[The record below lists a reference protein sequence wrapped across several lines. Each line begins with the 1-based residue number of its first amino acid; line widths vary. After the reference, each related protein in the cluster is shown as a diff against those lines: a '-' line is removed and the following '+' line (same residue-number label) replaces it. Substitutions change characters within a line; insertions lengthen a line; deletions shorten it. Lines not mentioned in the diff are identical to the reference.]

1 MIHEVTLA
9 SGLTLLVAQNDHVP
23 MVSIDIVYEF
33 DPSDVPDGVPH
44 LTEHLMFESTKN
56 LDNGSVERLL
66 RLAGGRSTATTT
78 WDRIV
83 VSDTIASSNLITL
96 LHIEAERA
104 QYLCEGITAEH
115 LDNQTSVVAQELL
128 SMSVRKNGELADRLR
143 QKSFVSHP
151 VISKEVMGHIYDL
164 ESATK
169 NDICLFAK
177 QWMQP
182 KHSTWIVSGDVDI
195 DMLTTSL
202 NQLFPTESE
211 GTQDV
216 DIVDVQNEGHNW
228 FQQSTDGRLTV
239 IFAAPPAGSIADGVS
254 NAMLY
259 TLPQPVSLD
268 SFSQV
273 DSIQTWS
280 ENRRYG
286 GWMAV
291 SFQTTA
297 PEQTLREFGSW
308 IENPNVNWEQWNY
321 RQRYLTAKYKLTNE
335 GRVTLLRG
343 CYFTADREYW
353 SDCFDWHLNRFE
365 KIPSEVD
372 WTETSLFWD
381 LSEATILWQGD
392 DDVFGGVPW

>member
-1 MIHEVTLA
+1 MIHEATLA

-44 LTEHLMFESTKN
+44 LTEHLLFESTQH

-66 RLAGGRSTATTT
+66 RLAGGHSTATTT

-83 VSDTIASSNLITL
+83 VSDTIASSNLSTL
-96 LHIEAERA
+96 LYIEAERS
-104 QYLCEGITAEH
+104 QYLCEGITTEH
-115 LDNQTSVVAQELL
+115 LDNQRSVIAQELL

-143 QKSFVSHP
+143 QRSFASHP
-151 VISKEVMGHIYDL
+151 VISKEVIGHIYDL

-169 NDICLFAK
+169 EDICLFAK
-177 QWMQP
+177 QWLQP
-182 KHSTWIVSGDVDI
+182 KHSTWFVSGDVDV

-202 NQLFPTESE
+202 NQLFPTEM
-211 GTQDV
+211 GGAQGV
-216 DIVDVQNEGHNW
+216 DIVEVQNEGHNW
-228 FQQSTDGRLTV
+228 FQQKTDGRLTV
-239 IFAAPPAGSIADGVS
+239 IFAAPPTGAIAAETS

-259 TLPQPVSLD
+259 TLTQAASLT

-273 DSIQTWS
+273 DAIQTWS

-286 GWMAV
+286 DWMAV

-297 PEQTLREFGSW
+297 PEQTLREFEAW
-308 IENPNVNWEQWNY
+308 IESPNVNWEQWNY
-321 RQRYLTAKYKLTNE
+321 RQRHRTAKYRLTNE
-335 GRVTLLRG
+335 GRVTLSRG
-343 CYFTADREYW
+343 CYFAADREYW

-365 KIPSEVD
+365 RIPSEED
-372 WTETSLFWD
+372 RTETVPFWN
-381 LSEATILWQGD
+381 LSGASILWQGEE
-392 DDVFGGVPW
+392 DVFGGVPW